1 VPDTSPGCAVPSA
14 NVYENTPVTLPVP
27 AVDPTL
33 ATTVVL
39 AVSPAA
45 TTRVPVIDTA
55 PLAPTTKLLAIPV
68 VLPADPKLTVAV
80 VVVPAAVNTTKL
92 SGIAPCGNTN
102 GTLEFTV
109 APIDT
114 AVAVAVDD
122 KNVITS
128 EAIKVPAET
137 PDSFCCPP

>member
-1 VPDTSPGCAVPSA
+1 M
-14 NVYENTPVTLPVP
+14 
-27 AVDPTL
+27 
-33 ATTVVL
+33 
-39 AVSPAA
+39 
-45 TTRVPVIDTA
+45 
-55 PLAPTTKLLAIPV
+55 LAIPV
-68 VLPADPKLTVAV
+68 VLPADPKFTV
-80 VVVPAAVNTTKL
+80 VVAPPAEVDNTAKL

-114 AVAVAVDD
+114 AVAVVVDD